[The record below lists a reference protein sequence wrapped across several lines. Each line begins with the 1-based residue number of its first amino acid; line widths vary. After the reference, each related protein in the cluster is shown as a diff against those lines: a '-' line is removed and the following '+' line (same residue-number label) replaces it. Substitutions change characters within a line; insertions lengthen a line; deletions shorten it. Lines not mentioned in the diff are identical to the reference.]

1 MASLM
6 DNSLYQ
12 DRTFRNIVVGSTGLG
27 LACMLGSVAAIRISK
42 DAGLQFGW
50 HWSVFVMAAVVLLWN
65 RRFWNIIWELQERS
79 TDKTKRKLAFHLGVL
94 TLLGLGSFLY
104 PLRFIEHS
112 YWSGII
118 KGLLT
123 AGTFLGIMIWLIYK
137 CGQGLERIDAV
148 ELQRNAGQQK

>member
-1 MASLM
+1 M

-50 HWSVFVMAAVVLLWN
+50 HWSVLIMAAAVVLWN

-79 TDKTKRKLAFHLGVL
+79 TDKIKRRLAFHLGVL
-94 TLLGLGSFLY
+94 TLLGIGSFLY
-104 PLRFIEHS
+104 PIRFIEHS
-112 YWSGII
+112 YWSGIL

-123 AGTFLGIMIWLIYK
+123 AGTFLGTMVWLIYK
-137 CGQGLERIDAV
+137 CGQGLEKIDAV
-148 ELQRNAGQQK
+148 ELQRNAEQENK